1 RGRSPNGTLG
11 ARDERADDGR
21 GGGSHFG
28 ANTIPPARFPTVT
41 CAPPSLVERCSSCG
55 THHRAVPVL
64 GSMSRMPRRIVLR
77 HAIRRIVFQYVWR
90 AAGSSRNTSSR
101 ATPGGGGGGPTKAG
115 GRYPSRGRGRP

>member
-1 RGRSPNGTLG
+1 MIRRPPRSTLFPYTTLFRSQPQVPRGPRRGRSPNGTLG

-55 THHRAVPVL
+55 TPITEPCPSWDRC
-64 GSMSRMPRRIVLR
+64 REC
-77 HAIRRIVFQYVWR
+77 
-90 AAGSSRNTSSR
+90 
-101 ATPGGGGGGPTKAG
+101 PGE
-115 GRYPSRGRGRP
+115 SF